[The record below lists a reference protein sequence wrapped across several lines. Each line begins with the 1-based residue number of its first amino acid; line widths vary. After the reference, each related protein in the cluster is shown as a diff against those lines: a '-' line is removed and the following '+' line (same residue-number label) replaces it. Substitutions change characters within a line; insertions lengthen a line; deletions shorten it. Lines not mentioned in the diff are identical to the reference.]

1 MNYLCKMLRNK
12 IGRYVKNKHHNRENQ
27 SKMSILGR
35 QVQTDS
41 NTGTTCMLQI
51 GFWACWHS
59 KSGKNIQHIDTIN
72 YTILMVYERR
82 KF

>member
-51 GFWACWHS
+51 GF
-59 KSGKNIQHIDTIN
+59 
-72 YTILMVYERR
+72 
-82 KF
+82 